1 MRSSGGPRTLI
12 RRSWALAT
20 WAALLGSTSP
30 AQEEQ
35 DRPRFQVSV
44 DTVSIAATVL
54 DEESRLV
61 MELSQENFAV
71 FEDGVEQK
79 IDFFSRGE
87 LPLKM
92 VILLDTSGSMREKM
106 ELAQEAAVRFVRSL
120 KTGDEVQV
128 VEFNDRVLTL
138 AEFTTDFD
146 QVEAAIRQT
155 EATGATSLYNAVYVS
170 LKDLQRASAE
180 EVDRRA
186 IVVLSDG
193 NDTKSIVGFE
203 DVREQARK
211 SNVIV
216 YAISLRAT
224 EADLK
229 KDKYFTAKYE
239 LDVLARESGGSSYAP
254 AKISDLAGVYDEIA
268 TELKSQYSLGYVS
281 TNSASDGSWR
291 RLQVISK
298 QPGTTIRTRAGYFA
312 PRPSRLKRQAR

>member
-1 MRSSGGPRTLI
+1 MLQFLPMS
-12 RRSWALAT
+12 AV
-20 WAALLGSTSP
+20 LLTSP
-30 AQEEQ
+30 PSQEEQ
-35 DRPRFQVSV
+35 ERPRFRIAV

-54 DEESRLV
+54 DDEGGLV
-61 MELSQENFAV
+61 LELPQENFSV
-71 FEDGVEQK
+71 FEDGVEQR
-79 IDFFSRGE
+79 IDFFVRGE
-87 LPLKM
+87 LPLRM

-106 ELAQEAAVRFVRSL
+106 ELAQEAAIRFVRSL
-120 KTGDEVQV
+120 KPGDEVQV

-155 EATGATSLYNAVYVS
+155 SPTGATSLYNAVYVS
-170 LKDLQRASAE
+170 LKDLQRGSADE
-180 EVDRRA
+180 LDRRA

-216 YAISLRAT
+216 YSISLRAT

-229 KDKYFTAKYE
+229 KDKYLTAKYE

-254 AKISDLAGVYDEIA
+254 AKLSDLAGVYEEIA

-281 TNSASDGSWR
+281 TNTSADGSWR

>member
-1 MRSSGGPRTLI
+1 MGVLL
-12 RRSWALAT
+12 LA
-20 WAALLGSTSP
+20 P
-30 AQEEQ
+30 APQTQNEQE
-35 DRPRFQVSV
+35 RPRFRIAV
-44 DTVSIAATVL
+44 DTVSVAAAVL
-54 DEESRLV
+54 DDEGGLV
-61 MELSQENFAV
+61 LELPQENFTV
-71 FEDGVEQK
+71 FEDGVEQR
-79 IDFFSRGE
+79 IEFFAKGE
-87 LPLKM
+87 LPLRM

-106 ELAQEAAVRFVRSL
+106 ELAQEAAIRFVRSL
-120 KTGDEVQV
+120 KPGDEVQV

-155 EATGATSLYNAVYVS
+155 SATGATSLYNAVYVS
-170 LKDLQRASAE
+170 LKDLQRESADE
-180 EVDRRA
+180 LDRRA

-229 KDKYFTAKYE
+229 KDKYLTAKYE
-239 LDVLARESGGSSYAP
+239 LDVLARESGGLSYAP
-254 AKISDLAGVYDEIA
+254 AKLSDLSGVYDEIA

-281 TNSASDGSWR
+281 TNTSADGAWR

-312 PRPSRLKRQAR
+312 PRPSRLKRQSR